1 MCDHGTI
8 DREQTQK
15 QETAALAG
23 NRSLI
28 LTAQII
34 QQHGSV
40 YFVVHSFFFI
50 LFSSF

>member
-1 MCDHGTI
+1 VSKAKT
-8 DREQTQK
+8 

-23 NRSLI
+23 NHSLI

-40 YFVVHSFFFI
+40 YFVVRFF
-50 LFSSF
+50 